1 MTIDAQTGIA
11 LIALCGVGVATW
23 VSLHVRI
30 KALEIEV
37 KSLQDSEAK
46 TDIKFERI
54 ILKLEEMKENNAES
68 LKVMSQ
74 NFNELIV
81 EFTKLKK

>member
-1 MTIDAQTGIA
+1 MTIDLQTVIA
-11 LIALCGVGVATW
+11 ALTLCGVGVAAW
-23 VSLHVRI
+23 VSLHTRI

-37 KSLQDSEAK
+37 ESLQDSEAK

-68 LKVMSQ
+68 LKTM
-74 NFNELIV
+74 NDKFNELIL
-81 EFTKLKK
+81 EFTKKIK

>member
-1 MTIDAQTGIA
+1 MTIDLQTVIA
-11 LIALCGVGVATW
+11 AIALCGVGVATW

-37 KSLQDSEAK
+37 QGLQDSEAK
-46 TDIKFERI
+46 TDVKFERI

-68 LKVMSQ
+68 LKTM
-74 NFNELIV
+74 NDKFNELIL